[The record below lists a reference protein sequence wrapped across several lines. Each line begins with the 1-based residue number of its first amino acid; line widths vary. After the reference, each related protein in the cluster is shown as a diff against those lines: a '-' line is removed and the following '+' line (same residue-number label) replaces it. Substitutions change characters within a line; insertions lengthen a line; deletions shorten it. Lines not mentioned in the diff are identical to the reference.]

1 MAFQHSAIDAKK
13 EPLAD
18 VASCSQCGAQS
29 PDGTTISSCQE
40 SDYSA
45 SLGSVRQY
53 CNKVTRLTIRTVS
66 LLLFSLCIIPAPSL
80 LLALPASQLFRHDR

>member
-1 MAFQHSAIDAKK
+1 MAFQDSAIDAEK

-18 VASCSQCGAQS
+18 VASCSQCGAQR
-29 PDGTTISSCQE
+29 PDGTPIPSCQE
-40 SDYSA
+40 TDYSA

-53 CNKVTRLTIRTVS
+53 CNKVTRLTIKTVS
-66 LLLFSLCIIPAPSL
+66 LLLSSLCIIPAPSL